1 MIKNAREAR
10 RRDFIGAAKLAHISP
25 SRQRFFLKA
34 YFRLRGARRLANG
47 QFTLNSLEMNPEAMK
62 SRKARH
68 APRFCPDFRISRLF
82 ASGFSAILLVSVFF
96 LGSCSRQ
103 PQSGAPQTEAPQAKD
118 LVVGMELAYPP
129 FEMTDTQGNPS
140 GVSVDLA
147 NALGEYLHRK
157 VVIEN
162 IRFDGLIPELKTGKI
177 DLIISSMTATPERAQ
192 AIDFSDPY
200 LKTGLCLLVR
210 TNSNIQSILEAN
222 NAGETIVV
230 KKGTTGNLYAAQQI
244 KNAQVVVL
252 EKESAC
258 VLEVL
263 QGKADAF
270 IYDQMSTYENWRKN
284 QAATRAILKPFQQE
298 SWAIGI
304 RKGNDELKA
313 QVNKFLADFR
323 AKNGFET
330 LGDRYLAEQKAA
342 FRKLG
347 IPFYF

>member
-1 MIKNAREAR
+1 
-10 RRDFIGAAKLAHISP
+10 
-25 SRQRFFLKA
+25 
-34 YFRLRGARRLANG
+34 
-47 QFTLNSLEMNPEAMK
+47 MNPEAQK
-62 SRKARH
+62 SRKETLS
-68 APRFCPDFRISRLF
+68 PRFFPGIRVLHLIFF
-82 ASGFSAILLVSVFF
+82 AVLLVSIYFA
-96 LGSCSRQ
+96 GSLSCQ
-103 PQSGAPQTEAPQAKD
+103 AQTEAPQKD
-118 LVVGMELAYPP
+118 LIVGMELAYPP
-129 FEMTDTQGNPS
+129 FEMTDTDGNPS

-147 NALGEYLHRK
+147 KALGEYLHRK

-162 IRFDGLIPELKTGKI
+162 IRFDGLIPELKVGKI

-210 TNSNIQSILEAN
+210 SDSGIQSIQDADRS
-222 NAGETIVV
+222 GQTIVV
-230 KKGTTGNLYAAQQI
+230 KKGTTGNLYAGQQI
-244 KNAQVVVL
+244 KNAQVVIL

-258 VLEVL
+258 VLEVI

-270 IYDQMSTYENWRKN
+270 IYDQMSTYQNWQKN
-284 QAATRAILKPFQQE
+284 QASTRAILAPFQEE

-323 AKNGFET
+323 AKKGFET
-330 LGDRYLAEQKAA
+330 LGDRYLAEQKDA
-342 FRKLG
+342 FKKRS